1 MPTIFGML
9 RIKNEARWID
19 RVLKAI
25 VPHCERI
32 FVMDDHSTDGTPEF
46 CRAVGEKV
54 TVWASPFDTMDESR
68 DKQWMLDRMAL
79 SVPDHHLAGDPCSPY
94 WALAIDGDEEMTPGS
109 AQFLRA
115 AVHTTGAKAWR
126 ARIPFLWN
134 SPDTVRI
141 DGVYSSSFLNHG
153 RPSLF
158 RMMNRNF
165 GFLKTPWGNGSNFH
179 CSSIPQEL
187 LGSAMPSEITLK
199 HWGYLDPADRIR
211 KWDWYS
217 RIDPHNDAEDW
228 YRHMIQEDV
237 AERVCPHCQE
247 VVSIPVGKLMHAGPL
262 ALSPAEEVV

>member
-9 RIKNEARWID
+9 RVKNEARWID

-54 TVWASPFDTMDESR
+54 TVWASPFDMMDESR
-68 DKQWMLDRMAL
+68 DKQWMLDRMGL
-79 SVPDHHLAGDPCSPY
+79 LVSDHHLAGDPSSPY
-94 WALAIDGDEEMTPGS
+94 WALAIDGDEEMTPQS

-115 AVHTTGAKAWR
+115 AVHVAGAKAWR
-126 ARIPFLWN
+126 TRIPFLWN
-134 SPDTVRI
+134 DPETVRV
-141 DGVYSSSFLNHG
+141 DGVYLTSFINNG

-165 GFLKTPWGNGSNFH
+165 GFLKTPFGSGSNFH

-187 LGSAMPSEITLK
+187 LGAAQPSKITFK
-199 HWGYLDPADRIR
+199 HWGYLDQADRLR
-211 KWDWYS
+211 KWDWYN
-217 RIDPHNDAEDW
+217 RIDPHNNAEDW
-228 YRHMIQEDV
+228 YRHMIQGDV
-237 AERVCPHCQE
+237 TQRNCPHCNE
-247 VVSIPVGKLMHAGPL
+247 AVVIPTGKLMHAGPL
-262 ALSPAEEVV
+262 QLAPLQAVM